1 MTTVFIQ
8 IDTTVADEWQRR
20 WHEEFQDRWRRADGR
35 PEGSVTQLYVPR
47 EQPAEECPVT
57 PRSALA
63 TVLALEIQI
72 NGHVLSTPKE

>member
-1 MTTVFIQ
+1 MTAFIH
-8 IDTTVADEWQRR
+8 IDPIVADEWQAR
-20 WHEEFQDRWRRADGR
+20 WHEQFQDRWRRADGR

-47 EQPAEECPVT
+47 EQPADESAVT